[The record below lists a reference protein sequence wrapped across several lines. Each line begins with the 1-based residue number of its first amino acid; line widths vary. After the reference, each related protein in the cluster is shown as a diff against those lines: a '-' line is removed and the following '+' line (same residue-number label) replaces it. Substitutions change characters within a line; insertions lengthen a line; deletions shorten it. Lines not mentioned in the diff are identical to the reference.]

1 MSLTMNL
8 SAVAEHGPLLLQV
21 PDLTRDEFI
30 HLCEQNPELQIEREA
45 NGTVKIMSPTESFT
59 DSRNSEISGQLFVW
73 NVGRGRPGI
82 IFGPSAGFTLPNG
95 AERSP
100 DASWISLA
108 RWNALTP
115 EERRGFARICPD
127 FVVELMSPS
136 DRLAPSQAKMTEYI
150 QNGAH
155 LGWLIDRTNRNVYV
169 YCPLRT
175 VEVINDPAEVSAAP
189 ELPGFVLQMA
199 EVFEPFT

>member
-1 MSLTMNL
+1 MYLTMNL
-8 SAVAEHGPLLLQV
+8 GVVAERGPLLLQV

-30 HLCEQNPELQIEREA
+30 RLCQQNPELQIEREA

-73 NVGRGRPGI
+73 NREQGRPGI

-100 DASWISLA
+100 DASWIPLT

-115 EERRGFARICPD
+115 EQRRGFAQICPD

-136 DRLAPSQAKMTEYI
+136 DRLAPAQAKMVEYI
-150 QNGAH
+150 QNGSH
-155 LGWLIDRTNRNVYV
+155 LGWLIDRNTRKVYV
-169 YCPLRT
+169 YRPLRP
-175 VEVINDPAEVSAAP
+175 VEVLDHPEEISAAP
-189 ELPGFVLQMA
+189 ELPGFILQMA
-199 EVFEPFT
+199 EVFEPLT